1 MINLLLLIA
10 VGGMM
15 QAARSFTSDT
25 TVAGTE
31 LGFGFLLLASY
42 FTGKIF
48 NRFGLPKLTGYIA
61 AGVVAG
67 PYVLGFV
74 TKDMGVSLKVVSTT
88 ATAILAL
95 EAGSELEIKQIK
107 PILKTLRGITL
118 FAVIGSMFT
127 IATALFFMRPMFPTI
142 FDKIDTQ
149 QSIAVCFAIGVA
161 LSAQS
166 PAVVMAMLAETRAEG
181 PLSRT
186 MLASVVVADLTVIT
200 LFSVV
205 LAITGAVIGGK
216 VDVAGTALSVGWEL
230 IGSIIFGVLLGML
243 IGQFLLS
250 VKKGASMFTLLVNVI
265 VAEIGARMHLDPL
278 IVMLAAGIWLRNF
291 SRADSTKMMH
301 DFQAAQ
307 LPVFLVFF
315 ALAGSKLD
323 IHSLFASLLPV
334 GIIAFVRA
342 SSFFTGAKL
351 ACKISGAEDVISKYA
366 WFGLV
371 PQAGLA
377 LALALVLKNT
387 LPSFGFDQAA
397 GDTAAVI
404 LFGVVGFNECIAPII
419 LRIML
424 IRSGEAGK
432 KAGVDFA
439 AGGH

>member
-1 MINLLLLIA
+1 MIHLLLLIA
-10 VGGMM
+10 IGGMM
-15 QAARSFTSDT
+15 HAARSFTTDT
-25 TVAGTE
+25 TIAGTE
-31 LGFGFLLLASY
+31 LAFGFLLLASY
-42 FTGKIF
+42 FTAKIF

-61 AGVVAG
+61 AGVIAG
-67 PYVLGFV
+67 PYVLEFV
-74 TKDMGVSLKVVSTT
+74 TKDMGVSLKVVSNT

-95 EAGSELEIKQIK
+95 EAGSELELKKIK
-107 PILKTLRGITL
+107 PIMKTLRGITF
-118 FAVIGSMFT
+118 FAVIGSMIT
-127 IATALFFMRPMFPTI
+127 IGSALFLMRPLFPAI
-142 FDKIDTQ
+142 FDKLDFTQ
-149 QSIAVCFAIGVA
+149 SLTVCFAIGVA

-205 LAITGAVIGGK
+205 LALTGAVIGGSI
-216 VDVAGTALSVGWEL
+216 DVTGTALAVAWEL
-230 IGSIIFGVLLGML
+230 IGSMIFGVLIGML

-250 VKKGASMFTLLVNVI
+250 VKKGASMFALMVCVI

-278 IVMLAAGIWLRNF
+278 IVLLAAGIWLRNW
-291 SRADSTKMMH
+291 SRADASDLMH
-301 DFQAAQ
+301 NFQAAQ

-323 IHSLFASLLPV
+323 IHSLFGSLLPV
-334 GIIAFVRA
+334 GILAVVRA
-342 SSFFTGAKL
+342 SSFYMGAKI
-351 ACKISGAEDVISKYA
+351 ACKISGAEEVVAKYA

-387 LPSFGFDQAA
+387 FPQFGD
-397 GDTAAVI
+397 GAAVI

-432 KAGVDFA
+432 KEGIDFA

>member
-1 MINLLLLIA
+1 MIHLLLLIA

-15 QAARSFTSDT
+15 QAARSFTTDT
-25 TVAGTE
+25 TLAGTE
-31 LGFGFLLLASY
+31 LAFGFLLLSSY
-42 FTGKIF
+42 FTAKIF

-61 AGVVAG
+61 AGVIAG
-67 PYVLGFV
+67 PYVLEFV

-95 EAGSELEIKQIK
+95 EAGSELELKRIK
-107 PILKTLRGITL
+107 PIMKTLRGITF
-118 FAVIGSMFT
+118 FAVIGSMIT
-127 IATALFFMRPMFPTI
+127 IGTALFLMRPMFPSI
-142 FDKIDTQ
+142 FENLDFTQ
-149 QSIAVCFAIGVA
+149 SVTVCFAIGVA

-166 PAVVMAMLAETRAEG
+166 PAVVMAMLAETRADG

-205 LAITGAVIGGK
+205 LALTGAVIGGSI
-216 VDVAGTALSVGWEL
+216 DVVGTALAVIWEL
-230 IGSIIFGVLLGML
+230 LGSMVFGVLVGML
-243 IGQFLLS
+243 IGQFLIS
-250 VKKGASMFTLLVNVI
+250 VKRGASMFALMVCVI

-278 IVMLAAGIWLRNF
+278 IVMLAAGIWLRNW
-291 SRADSTKMMH
+291 SRADASELMH
-301 DFQAAQ
+301 NFQAAQ

-334 GIIAFVRA
+334 GILAVVRA
-342 SSFFTGAKL
+342 SSFYMGAKIACKMTGAEEVV
-351 ACKISGAEDVISKYA
+351 AKYA

-387 LPSFGFDQAA
+387 FPQFGD
-397 GDTAAVI
+397 GAAVI

-432 KAGVDFA
+432 KEGVDFA

>member
-1 MINLLLLIA
+1 MIHLLLLIA

-15 QAARSFTSDT
+15 HAARSFTTDT
-25 TVAGTE
+25 TLAGTE
-31 LGFGFLLLASY
+31 LAFGFLLLASY

-48 NRFGLPKLTGYIA
+48 NKFGLPKLTGYIA
-61 AGVVAG
+61 AGVIAG
-67 PYVLGFV
+67 PYVLDFV

-95 EAGSELEIKQIK
+95 EAGSELELKQIK
-107 PILKTLRGITL
+107 PILKTLRGIIL
-118 FAVIGSMFT
+118 FGVVGSMFM
-127 IATALFFMRPMFPTI
+127 IAAALFFMRPMFPSI
-142 FDKIDTQ
+142 FDKLDVN

-200 LFSVV
+200 FFSIV
-205 LAITGAVIGGK
+205 LAITGAVIGGQ
-216 VDVAGTALSVGWEL
+216 VDVTGTAVAVVWEL
-230 IGSIIFGVLLGML
+230 LGSMVFGVLLGML
-243 IGQFLLS
+243 IGQYLLS
-250 VKKGASMFTLLVNVI
+250 VKKGASMFTLMVNVI
-265 VAEIGARMHLDPL
+265 VAEIGVRMHLDPL
-278 IVMLAAGIWLRNF
+278 IVMLSAGIWLRNF

-323 IHSLFASLLPV
+323 INVLFTSLLPV
-334 GIIAFVRA
+334 GIIAVVRA
-342 SSFFTGAKL
+342 SSFYMGAKI
-351 ACKISGAEDVISKYA
+351 ACKLSNAPEVISKYA

-404 LFGVVGFNECIAPII
+404 LFGVVGFNECVAPII

-432 KAGVDFA
+432 KEGVDFA

>member
-1 MINLLLLIA
+1 MIHLILLIA

-15 QAARSFTSDT
+15 QAARSFTTDAS
-25 TVAGTE
+25 VAGTE
-31 LGFGFLLLASY
+31 LAFGFLLLSSY
-42 FTGKIF
+42 FMGKIF

-61 AGVVAG
+61 TGVLAG
-67 PYVLGFV
+67 PFVLEFV
-74 TKDMGVSLKVVSTT
+74 TKDMGLSLKVVSTT

-118 FAVIGSMFT
+118 FGVIGSMFM
-127 IATALFFMRPMFPTI
+127 IATALFFMRPMFPSI
-142 FDKIDTQ
+142 FDKLDTT
-149 QSIAVCFAIGVA
+149 QSMAVCFAIGVA

-166 PAVVMAMLAETRAEG
+166 PAVVMAMLAETRSEG

-216 VDVAGTALSVGWEL
+216 VDVAGTALAVSWEL
-230 IGSIIFGVLLGML
+230 IGSMVFGVLLGML
-243 IGQFLLS
+243 IGQYLIS
-250 VKKGASMFTLLVNVI
+250 VKKGATMFTLLLNVI

-301 DFQAAQ
+301 DFQTAQ

-323 IHSLFASLLPV
+323 INVLFGSLLPV
-334 GIIAFVRA
+334 GIIAVVRA
-342 SSFFTGAKL
+342 SSFFMGAKI
-351 ACKISGAEDVISKYA
+351 ACKRSNADEVVAKYA

-387 LPSFGFDQAA
+387 LPQFGFDQAA

-404 LFGVVGFNECIAPII
+404 LFGVVGFNECVAPIV

-432 KAGVDFA
+432 KQGVDFA